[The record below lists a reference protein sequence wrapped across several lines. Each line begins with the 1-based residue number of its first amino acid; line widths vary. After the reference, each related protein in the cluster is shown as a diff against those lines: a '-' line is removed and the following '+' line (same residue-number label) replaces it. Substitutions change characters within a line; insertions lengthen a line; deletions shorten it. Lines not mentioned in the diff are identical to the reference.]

1 MQFLLK
7 DKFLEISSVYAK
19 LMNFLLGGNTY
30 TTLVKEYIQPTNGC
44 TVLDVGCGPAAI
56 LDFLP
61 NVKYIG
67 LDHNP
72 KYIAS
77 ATKKFGAK
85 GAFICAGVD
94 QLNDHGLQTFDRIII
109 LGVMHHLDDQQL
121 TQLMTSLRNR
131 LNSEGVLITFDGAYE
146 DKQNFIAK
154 ALARNDR
161 GKFVRTK
168 DQYLEFVSLTFNVER
183 ADLHHDLLRVPY
195 THLITRSIAQSKPN
209 GSKN

>member
-30 TTLVKEYIQPTNGC
+30 TTLVSEYIKPTNGC
-44 TVLDVGCGPAAI
+44 AVLDVGCGPVAI

-61 NVKYIG
+61 SVKYVG

-72 KYIAS
+72 KYIAA

-85 GAFICAGVD
+85 GTFICAGVD

-121 TQLMTSLRNR
+121 TQLMRSLKDR
-131 LNSEGVLITFDGAYE
+131 LTRDGVLITFDVAYE
-146 DKQNFIAK
+146 DKQNLIAK
-154 ALARNDR
+154 FLAKNDR

-168 DQYLEFVSLTFNVER
+168 DQYLEFISPTFSVEQ

-195 THLITRSIAQSKPN
+195 THLITRSSAQQRLDSN
-209 GSKN
+209 KN

>member
-7 DKFLEISSVYAK
+7 DKILEISGVYAR
-19 LMNFLLGGNTY
+19 LMNFLLGASTY
-30 TTLVKEYIQPTNGC
+30 TTLVNEYIQPTPGC

-72 KYIAS
+72 KYIATAS
-77 ATKKFGAK
+77 YKYGTRGT
-85 GAFICAGVD
+85 FICAGVE
-94 QLNDHGLQTFDRIII
+94 QLNEHGLETFDRIII

-121 TQLMTSLRNR
+121 TQLMASLKNR
-131 LNSEGVLITFDGAYE
+131 LNSTGVLITFDVAYE
-146 DKQNFIAK
+146 DKQNLIAK
-154 ALARNDR
+154 FLAKNDR

-168 DQYLEFVSLTFNVER
+168 DQYLKFVRSAFSVER
-183 ADLHHDLLRVPY
+183 ADLHHDLLRVSY
-195 THLITRSIAQSKPN
+195 THLITRSSAQ
-209 GSKN
+209 

>member
-30 TTLVKEYIQPTNGC
+30 TTLVSEYIKPTNGC
-44 TVLDVGCGPAAI
+44 AVLDVGCGPAAI

-61 NVKYIG
+61 SVKYVG

-72 KYIAS
+72 KYIAA

-85 GAFICAGVD
+85 GTFICAGVD

-121 TQLMTSLRNR
+121 TQLMRSLKDR
-131 LNSEGVLITFDGAYE
+131 LTRDGVLITFDVAYE
-146 DKQNFIAK
+146 DKQNLIAK
-154 ALARNDR
+154 FLAKNDR

-168 DQYLEFVSLTFNVER
+168 DQYLEFISPTFSVEQ

-195 THLITRSIAQSKPN
+195 THLLTRSTALN
-209 GSKN
+209 